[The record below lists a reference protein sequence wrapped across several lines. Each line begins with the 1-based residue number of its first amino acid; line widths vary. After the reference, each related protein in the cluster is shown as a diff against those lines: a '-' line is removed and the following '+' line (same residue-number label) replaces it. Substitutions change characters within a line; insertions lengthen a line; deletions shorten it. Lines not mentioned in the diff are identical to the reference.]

1 MLTAATVCVS
11 KQEMAMPN
19 NLHTEI
25 DIEAS
30 PARVWE
36 VLTDFAAYPDW
47 NPFIRRIAGQATVG
61 SRIEAHLLPPGGRE
75 MTFRP
80 TMLAAEPESELRWIG
95 YVGTPGIFD
104 GEHRFRIEPI
114 APNRVRF
121 IQEERFSGLLA
132 PLILR
137 FIERST
143 LEGFAAMNRA
153 LKARAEQSP
162 ATS

>member
-1 MLTAATVCVS
+1 MDMPNTLHTAIDIAAT
-11 KQEMAMPN
+11 
-19 NLHTEI
+19 T
-25 DIEAS
+25 
-30 PARVWE
+30 ARVWE
-36 VLTDFAAYPDW
+36 VLTDFSAYPDW
-47 NPFIRRIAGQATVG
+47 NPFIRRIAGPVAVG
-61 SRIEAHLLPPGGRE
+61 ARLETHLLPPGGRG

-80 TMLAAEPESELRWIG
+80 TVLAAEPERELRWIG

-114 APNRVRF
+114 GPDRVRF
-121 IQEERFSGLLA
+121 VQEERFSGFLA

-153 LKARAEQSP
+153 LKARAEQTP
-162 ATS
+162 ADHW